1 MYYFKPSLGILLL
14 FILSLF
20 FLKSSKSQGC
30 TPPPS
35 GMVGWWPFDNNTNDI
50 VGGHNGIQHGGTF
63 NMGKVLQGYKSL
75 NNSNLIEI
83 PDHNDLDLSDSL
95 SFDAWITINSLNQQ
109 NSVIIWKGNP
119 YGTDYTSPYCTFI
132 FNQNSIYAGK
142 VGVVLGDGSNSQL
155 VASNSTIPLN
165 TPTFIAVV
173 IDTALIKIYI
183 NGVLDTTTTK
193 TIIPHNS
200 SYPLQIGGEKNSPSG
215 ASVFFNGVID
225 EVELFNRTL
234 TINEIQAIYNAGSYG
249 KCKSGCI
256 NPVYS
261 TDNQTACN
269 SYTWINGNTY
279 TSNNTTATHTISGG
293 ATNGCDSIIT
303 LSLTI
308 LQPSYRT
315 DNQTACSSY
324 IWIDGNTYTS
334 NNTTATRTIPGGATN
349 GCDSIITLNL
359 TILQPSYKTDNQ
371 TACSSYTW
379 IDGNT
384 YSSNNT
390 TATHTISGGA
400 ANGCDSIITLNL
412 IISQPSYKTDNQTA
426 CSSYTWID
434 GNTYSSNNTT
444 ATHTISGGAANGCD
458 SIITLNLTILQP
470 AHSTYNKTACNS
482 YKWIDGNTY
491 TSNNTTAT
499 HIISGGAING
509 CDSIIQLNLT
519 IQTVDSTVSRN
530 GNTLNANQ
538 SGATYQWLTCKNGK
552 YPITGA
558 TGQSFSPLTNGSYA
572 VQISSGKCKATSDCL
587 LFTKVSVD
595 KITDRKFIVSAFPN
609 PIDEVLYIKLNHG
622 TWPSNQPIIAEIF
635 DVTGKQIISKSIQSE
650 RTLINTK
657 TFKRGV
663 YFIQVKVAHKAIYSG
678 KIIK

>member
-1 MYYFKPSLGILLL
+1 MYYFKSSLGVLLL
-14 FILSLF
+14 FTLSLF

-35 GMVGWWPFDNNTNDI
+35 GMAGWWTMDSTTVDHLGLNNT
-50 VGGHNGIQHGGTF
+50 IQHGGIF
-63 NMGKVLQGYKSL
+63 SQGKVLHGYKSTSY
-75 NNSNLIEI
+75 NTYIEI
-83 PDHNDLDLSDSL
+83 PDNPNLNLADSF
-95 SFDAWITINSLNQQ
+95 SIDAWIRIDSFNSDNMMI
-109 NSVIIWKGNP
+109 VWKGNP
-119 YGTDYTSPYCTFI
+119 YGLNTSTSYSMVVL
-132 FNQNSIYAGK
+132 NQNHTYPGK
-142 VGVVLGDGSNSQL
+142 LCIILGNGTAANFAISN
-155 VASNSTIPLN
+155 
-165 TPTFIAVV
+165 
-173 IDTALIKIYI
+173 TALPINQDIMVATVVNGNFIKIYI
-183 NGVLDTTTTK
+183 NGVLDSTTPI
-193 TIIPHNS
+193 TISNYNS
-200 SYPLQIGGEKNSPSG
+200 SHPLQIGGIKNL
-215 ASVFFNGVID
+215 ASHRTNYFNGIID
-225 EVELFNRTL
+225 ELELFNRALSAT
-234 TINEIQAIYNAGSYG
+234 EIQAIYNAGSYG
-249 KCKSGCI
+249 KCKSGCST
-256 NPVYS
+256 PVYS
-261 TDNQTACN
+261 
-269 SYTWINGNTY
+269 
-279 TSNNTTATHTISGG
+279 
-293 ATNGCDSIIT
+293 
-303 LSLTI
+303 
-308 LQPSYRT
+308 
-315 DNQTACSSY
+315 
-324 IWIDGNTYTS
+324 
-334 NNTTATRTIPGGATN
+334 
-349 GCDSIITLNL
+349 
-359 TILQPSYKTDNQ
+359 TDNQ

-400 ANGCDSIITLNL
+400 A
-412 IISQPSYKTDNQTA
+412 
-426 CSSYTWID
+426 
-434 GNTYSSNNTT
+434 
-444 ATHTISGGAANGCD
+444 
-458 SIITLNLTILQP
+458 
-470 AHSTYNKTACNS
+470 
-482 YKWIDGNTY
+482 
-491 TSNNTTAT
+491 
-499 HIISGGAING
+499 NG

-650 RTLINTK
+650 RTLVNTK